1 MACFIVPA
9 TEAVVTSIAAK
20 KIKKNEASSEKKN
33 ETFTLSEKMGWL
45 NKMLWGGSGLLA
57 FEHLWHGEITPWFPF
72 LTNAANRADA
82 MEMLKEMGTSGVAM
96 AVLVTAVWGVMAAVS
111 TRITKESKAE
121 ENAQ

>member
-111 TRITKESKAE
+111 TKMTKERKAE

>member
-111 TRITKESKAE
+111 TRMTKESKAE